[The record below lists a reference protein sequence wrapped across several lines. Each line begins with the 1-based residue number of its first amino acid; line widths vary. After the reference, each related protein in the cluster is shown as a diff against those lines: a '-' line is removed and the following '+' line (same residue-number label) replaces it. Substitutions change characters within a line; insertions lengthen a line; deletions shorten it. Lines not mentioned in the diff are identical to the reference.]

1 MSEPFSTADHQLLGS
16 FAFLDFLAVRITGKS
31 LLDYPEPSDEI
42 VAEKC
47 FQIYKDGIVDYFKVN
62 FPQIEATIIQKGF
75 QDGINVIKTE
85 QMQAHFNEANQH
97 FFENIKIK
105 EFSNV

>member
-1 MSEPFSTADHQLLGS
+1 MSLPFSTADHQLLGS
-16 FAFLDFLAVRITGKS
+16 FTFLDFLAVRITGKS
-31 LLDYPEPSDEI
+31 LLDYPEPNDEA

-47 FQIYKDGIVDYFKVN
+47 FEIYKTAIIDYFKDN
-62 FPQIEATIIQKGF
+62 FPPIEATIIQKGF

-85 QMQAHFNEANQH
+85 EMQEHFNEANQH
-97 FFENIKIK
+97 FFENVKIK

>member
-31 LLDYPEPSDEI
+31 LLDYPEPTDEA

-47 FQIYKDGIVDYFKVN
+47 FQIYKEGIIEYFKN
-62 FPQIEATIIQKGF
+62 EFPLIEATIIQKGF

-85 QMQAHFNEANQH
+85 QMQEHFNQANQH

>member
-1 MSEPFSTADHQLLGS
+1 MQFKTSDHQLLGS
-16 FAFLDFLAVRITGKS
+16 FTFLDFLAVRITGKS
-31 LLDYPEPSDEI
+31 LMDYHEPTDED
-42 VAEKC
+42 VAQKC
-47 FQIYKDGIVDYFKVN
+47 FDEYKQAIIEYFQTK
-62 FPQIEATIIQKGF
+62 FSLIESKIIKKGF

-85 QMQAHFNEANQH
+85 TMQSHFNEANQH